1 MLVPV
6 DAIVNRGCS
15 VVAVVYRE
23 IIQRRAARKFMYGA
37 TEALTIGRRQLGA
50 TAYRHRSDYI
60 GGACHPDNLE
70 ALGAVL
76 KEEVIHAIR
85 DGTLRQSEGLEMDV
99 GESIVL
105 IGGPVWDRITRSV
118 FGYKKNLIEPGANG
132 GSRYDC
138 DGLGLHLPFRFDL
151 DPNKITGVAARFIRS
166 ADGVTVEREPNWGI
180 VGHDKSLYYPTLR
193 HDGFLATDYLLLTKI
208 PNFLSDPTQGTER
221 FLVNYAGTHGV
232 GVRAVNLALSQQP
245 LIRRIVEDLKIDV
258 DRAAT
263 WPSAYQV
270 VLRVGDI
277 KHNARR
283 VSKPT
288 DVRLVC
294 AVRIDES
301 LEWWAEWRRHVSM
314 EKSSNS

>member
-1 MLVPV
+1 MLV

-15 VVAVVYRE
+15 VVAAVYRE
-23 IIQRRAARKFMYGA
+23 IVRRRAARQFMYGA
-37 TEALTIGRRQLGA
+37 TEALTIGRRQLGQ
-50 TAYRHRSDYI
+50 TGYRHRSDYT
-60 GGACHPDNLE
+60 GGAYHPDNLE

-76 KEEVIHAIR
+76 KDELIRAIR
-85 DGTLRQSEGLEMDV
+85 DGTFRQSESLEMDP

-118 FGYKKNLIEPGANG
+118 FGYKKNLIAPDAGG

-151 DPNKITGVAARFIRS
+151 DPNKITGVAARFTRS

-180 VGHDKSLYYPTLR
+180 IGRDKSLYYPTLR
-193 HDGFLATDYLLLTKI
+193 HDDFLATDYLLLTKI

-221 FLVNYAGTHGV
+221 FIVNYAGTHGV

-245 LIRRIVEDLKIDV
+245 LVRRIIEDLKIDV
-258 DRAAT
+258 DRAVT
-263 WPSAYQV
+263 WPTAYQV
-270 VLRVGDI
+270 ILRVGDI
-277 KHNARR
+277 KHDTRR

-301 LEWWAEWRRHVSM
+301 LEWWAGWRRHVSI
-314 EKSSNS
+314 EKPSNP